1 MKLKSRYCFNKNYFI
16 ISIFI
21 VIFILF
27 ICASY
32 YLQNKCIQCSLEKQ
46 LYANEISDKLE
57 DLAKSLKN
65 NKNLESYT
73 NLASHDGEPL
83 NNNNN
88 NNKEIVVK
96 IDNSRDESQTIKR
109 SPKEINS
116 LDRVINPLRYP
127 YKSDYFYDQSWYP
140 NLNLPFQVIG
150 GGRRTMP
157 TLGGTEVPIYN
168 PPVPINISNENIAP
182 VYINTRGPLGEPQQ
196 VGTIYKIYGDNNE
209 YLPLF
214 GRRRYQNDN
223 IYEYYTA
230 MGYHNVKVPIVV
242 KDKHVELGTNDIVF
256 LKGKPDPYRVT
267 IYESDMPQYIPY
279 L

>member
-1 MKLKSRYCFNKNYFI
+1 MRLKNTYCFNKNYLIIFIFI
-16 ISIFI
+16 I
-21 VIFILF
+21 VLILF
-27 ICASY
+27 IGGTY

-46 LYANEISDKLE
+46 AYANEIGDKLE
-57 DLAKSLKN
+57 VLAKSIKN
-65 NKNLESYT
+65 NDIPNVEKYV
-73 NLASHDGEPL
+73 NLAKHEGEPSEKNEL
-83 NNNNN
+83 
-88 NNKEIVVK
+88 ILK
-96 IDNSRDESQTIKR
+96 IDNKTDQSQTIKR

-157 TLGGTEVPIYN
+157 TLGGTQIPIYN

-196 VGTIYKIYGDNNE
+196 VGTIFKIYGNDNE

-214 GRRRYQNDN
+214 GRRRYPNDN

-230 MGYHNVKVPIVV
+230 MGYHNVKVPVIV
-242 KDKHVELGTNDIVF
+242 KDKHVELGSNDIVF

-267 IYESDMPQYIPY
+267 IYESDVPQYIPY

>member
-140 NLNLPFQVIG
+140 NLNLPFTLINSGLREQLNVDENNVIN
-150 GGRRTMP
+150 
-157 TLGGTEVPIYN
+157 LI
-168 PPVPINISNENIAP
+168 
-182 VYINTRGPLGEPQQ
+182 
-196 VGTIYKIYGDNNE
+196 
-209 YLPLF
+209 
-214 GRRRYQNDN
+214 
-223 IYEYYTA
+223 
-230 MGYHNVKVPIVV
+230 
-242 KDKHVELGTNDIVF
+242 
-256 LKGKPDPYRVT
+256 
-267 IYESDMPQYIPY
+267 
-279 L
+279 